1 MNIKQKRPAP
11 QLPTRNTATK
21 VQKISRVS
29 AKLVEKAAAERWI
42 KPLALFHRL
51 KCRYRNSVIYGYR
64 NRMPELSKYFG
75 LSIKTLYNYLNIL
88 RYNGLIFNF
97 PGNPHNLHLKSI
109 KSIKQ
114 SLGDQKKCNITISQ
128 DDKIWEISC
137 RLYSKLIESHFK
149 KMVFTKALKEFG
161 RRDLHKMIAGE
172 TAAAPFSLSIRNTA
186 KLLKVNEKTAK
197 KVLKTLKDLNILEI
211 YPQKPVKISD
221 GKLLIKL
228 LEDMLGYRFAGKIG
242 TYQQFGNKI
251 ELIEYP
257 IKVPKITPKIYAN
270 YYKSIQCKKYHNYK
284 MIV

>member
-1 MNIKQKRPAP
+1 METKEKRPRLAT
-11 QLPTRNTATK
+11 LNTDTK
-21 VQKISRVS
+21 IQKKSRVS
-29 AKLVEKAAAERWI
+29 VKLVQQAATERWI
-42 KPLALFHRL
+42 KPLALFHTI
-51 KCRYRNSVIYGYR
+51 KTTFVNSVIFDYR
-64 NRMPELSKYFG
+64 KRMKELAERFG
-75 LSIKTLYNYLNIL
+75 IARKTLYSYLNIL
-88 RYNGLIFNF
+88 HYNGLMVNF

-228 LEDMLGYRFAGKIG
+228 LEDMPGYRFTGRTG